1 MKTFLLSL
9 ALLLP
14 LAACNCSKPQIEEEK
29 EITKVEISDTPLS
42 KAEAD
47 EAFAAIRKEWKA
59 AMDKNVKADWDAKSI
74 TIGGQTMKFWHK
86 TYGNVPEGGHSLYI
100 SLHGGGSAPAS
111 VNDGQWENQKVL
123 YTPAEGVYVAP
134 RAPYDDWDMWFKP
147 LLDEFYAKLILM
159 YQAEMNINPN
169 KVYLMGYS
177 AGGDGVWRMAPRMAD
192 SWAAASMMAGHPGD
206 ISMLN
211 LRNTPFMI
219 WCGALDSAYNRNE
232 ECRKKTVELDSLHN
246 ADPAGYIHENHIVE
260 GKEHWMDRV
269 DAAAVPWMAQ
279 FTRNPYPSKIVWQQE
294 EVLRK
299 TFYWIEAPSTELARR
314 KTVRLETSGNTIEI
328 SECDYSSL
336 ILWLNDSIADL
347 DSEITVLFKGKEVF
361 KGKTVRTS
369 ANIKANLYS
378 RNDPN
383 YAFPAKIDIN
393 F

>member
-14 LAACNCSKPQIEEEK
+14 LAACNGREPQTEEE
-29 EITKVEISDTPLS
+29 ETTKVVVSDTPLS
-42 KAEAD
+42 KAEAE
-47 EAFAAIRKEWKA
+47 EALTALKKEWRSEMAK
-59 AMDKNVKADWDAKSI
+59 KVKSDWEAKSF
-74 TIGGQTMKFWHK
+74 TINGQTMKFWHK

-123 YTPAEGVYVAP
+123 YSPAEGVYVAP

-147 LLDEFYAKLILM
+147 LLDQFYARLILM
-159 YQAEMNINPN
+159 YQVEMNINPN

-246 ADPAGYIHENHIVE
+246 ADPEGYIHENHIVE

-269 DAAAVPWMAQ
+269 DAAAVPWMAA

-294 EVLRK
+294 EVLRS

-314 KTVRLETSGNTIEI
+314 KTVRLETSGNTINI
-328 SECDYSSL
+328 SECDYSTL
-336 ILWLNDSIADL
+336 TLWLNDSIADL
-347 DSEITVLFKGKEVF
+347 DGEITVNFKGTQVF
-361 KGKTVRTS
+361 KGKAARTS

-378 RNDPN
+378 RGDPS